1 MKARTVLIVGLV
13 TGAVSYYLLK
23 PFGINY
29 GYASFL
35 ENVFGD
41 NKNMGLAF
49 TILYIAVLIFVLYK
63 FYKFIKIKFDFEWI
77 QPK

>member
-1 MKARTVLIVGLV
+1 MKARTAAILGMI
-13 TGAVSYYLLK
+13 TGGVSYYLLK
-23 PFGINY
+23 PFGINR

-49 TILYIAVLIFVLYK
+49 SILLCSVLLFGAYK
-63 FYKFIKIKFDFEWI
+63 CYKLVKIKFGVE
-77 QPK
+77 